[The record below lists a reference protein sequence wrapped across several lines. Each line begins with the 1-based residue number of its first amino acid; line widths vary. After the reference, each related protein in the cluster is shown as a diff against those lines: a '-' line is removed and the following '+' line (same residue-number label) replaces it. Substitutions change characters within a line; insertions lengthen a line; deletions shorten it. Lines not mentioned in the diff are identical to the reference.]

1 MVAILLPYSMN
12 IINYNIYNISYFLL
26 WLLFFVKYIF
36 LFVHNIKMRK
46 IRYFRQQRKLTQ
58 EQLALGAEIN
68 PVFLGHLERN
78 LKSPTITTLEKITRA
93 LGITMSE
100 LFLDV
105 PNNNTDIEVRQASIQ
120 HINYL
125 LKDLS
130 NEELDKIT
138 GILKE
143 IIDWKTM

>member
-1 MVAILLPYSMN
+1 MIMKKTVGE
-12 IINYNIYNISYFLL
+12 
-26 WLLFFVKYIF
+26 
-36 LFVHNIKMRK
+36 K
-46 IRYFRQQRKLTQ
+46 IRSFRQQKKLTQ

-100 LFLDV
+100 LLLDV
-105 PNNNTDIEVRQASIQ
+105 PNNDSEIEVRQASMQ

-143 IIDWKTM
+143 IIDWKKNVMTFLSTYNFYYRYFLYYVKNKCKKYISG

>member
-1 MVAILLPYSMN
+1 MIMKKTVGE
-12 IINYNIYNISYFLL
+12 
-26 WLLFFVKYIF
+26 
-36 LFVHNIKMRK
+36 K
-46 IRYFRQQRKLTQ
+46 IRSFRQQKKLTQ

-78 LKSPTITTLEKITRA
+78 LKRITTLEKITRA

-105 PNNNTDIEVRQASIQ
+105 PNNDSEIEVRQASIQ

-143 IIDWKTM
+143 IIDWKKM

>member
-1 MVAILLPYSMN
+1 MVMKKT
-12 IINYNIYNISYFLL
+12 
-26 WLLFFVKYIF
+26 VGE
-36 LFVHNIKMRK
+36 K
-46 IRYFRQQRKLTQ
+46 IRSFRQQKKLTQ

-105 PNNNTDIEVRQASIQ
+105 PNMTVKSR
-120 HINYL
+120 
-125 LKDLS
+125 
-130 NEELDKIT
+130 LDKQAFS
-138 GILKE
+138 ILT
-143 IIDWKTM
+143 IS

>member
-1 MVAILLPYSMN
+1 MVMKKT
-12 IINYNIYNISYFLL
+12 
-26 WLLFFVKYIF
+26 VGE
-36 LFVHNIKMRK
+36 K
-46 IRYFRQQRKLTQ
+46 IRSFRQQKKLTQ

-105 PNNNTDIEVRQASIQ
+105 PITFFETF
-120 HINYL
+120 L
-125 LKDLS
+125 LKVL
-130 NEELDKIT
+130 LFRIT
-138 GILKE
+138 FVPL
-143 IIDWKTM
+143 

>member
-1 MVAILLPYSMN
+1 MLKLIL
-12 IINYNIYNISYFLL
+12 YFS
-26 WLLFFVKYIF
+26 
-36 LFVHNIKMRK
+36 
-46 IRYFRQQRKLTQ
+46 
-58 EQLALGAEIN
+58 
-68 PVFLGHLERN
+68 GHLERN
-78 LKSPTITTLEKITRA
+78 LKSPTSTTLEKITRA

-105 PNNNTDIEVRQASIQ
+105 PNNDSDMEVRQATIQ

-138 GILKE
+138 DILKE
-143 IIDWKTM
+143 IIAWKNL

>member
-1 MVAILLPYSMN
+1 MKKTVGE
-12 IINYNIYNISYFLL
+12 
-26 WLLFFVKYIF
+26 
-36 LFVHNIKMRK
+36 K
-46 IRYFRQQRKLTQ
+46 IRSFRQQKKLTQ

-78 LKSPTITTLEKITRA
+78 LKSPTLEKITRA

-105 PNNNTDIEVRQASIQ
+105 PNNDSEIEVRQASIQ

-138 GILKE
+138 SILKE
-143 IIDWKTM
+143 IIDWKKM

>member
-1 MVAILLPYSMN
+1 MVMKKT
-12 IINYNIYNISYFLL
+12 
-26 WLLFFVKYIF
+26 V
-36 LFVHNIKMRK
+36 
-46 IRYFRQQRKLTQ
+46 
-58 EQLALGAEIN
+58 G
-68 PVFLGHLERN
+68 
-78 LKSPTITTLEKITRA
+78 EKIRA

-105 PNNNTDIEVRQASIQ
+105 PNNDSEIEVRQASIQ

-143 IIDWKTM
+143 IIDWKKM

>member
-1 MVAILLPYSMN
+1 MVMKKT
-12 IINYNIYNISYFLL
+12 
-26 WLLFFVKYIF
+26 VGE
-36 LFVHNIKMRK
+36 K
-46 IRYFRQQRKLTQ
+46 IRSFRQQKKL
-58 EQLALGAEIN
+58 
-68 PVFLGHLERN
+68 
-78 LKSPTITTLEKITRA
+78 TRA

-105 PNNNTDIEVRQASIQ
+105 PNNDSEIEVRQASIQ

-143 IIDWKTM
+143 IIDWKKM

>member
-1 MVAILLPYSMN
+1 MV
-12 IINYNIYNISYFLL
+12 
-26 WLLFFVKYIF
+26 
-36 LFVHNIKMRK
+36 MRKTVGEK

-105 PNNNTDIEVRQASIQ
+105 PNNDTDVEIRQATVQ

-130 NEELDKIT
+130 NEELEKIT

-143 IIDWKTM
+143 IIAWKNL

>member
-1 MVAILLPYSMN
+1 MVMKKT
-12 IINYNIYNISYFLL
+12 
-26 WLLFFVKYIF
+26 VGE
-36 LFVHNIKMRK
+36 K
-46 IRYFRQQRKLTQ
+46 IRYFRQKKKLTQ

-78 LKSPTITTLEKITRA
+78 LKSPTITTLEKITKG

-105 PNNNTDIEVRQASIQ
+105 PNNDSESEIRQASIQ

-130 NEELDKIT
+130 MEDLDKIT
-138 GILKE
+138 KILTVLLS
-143 IIDWKTM
+143 WKNL

>member
-1 MVAILLPYSMN
+1 MVMKKT
-12 IINYNIYNISYFLL
+12 
-26 WLLFFVKYIF
+26 VGE
-36 LFVHNIKMRK
+36 K
-46 IRYFRQQRKLTQ
+46 IRAFRQQKKLTQ

-105 PNNNTDIEVRQASIQ
+105 PNNDSEIEVRQASIQ

-143 IIDWKTM
+143 IIDWACRYPTVDSTL

>member
-1 MVAILLPYSMN
+1 M
-12 IINYNIYNISYFLL
+12 
-26 WLLFFVKYIF
+26 
-36 LFVHNIKMRK
+36 
-46 IRYFRQQRKLTQ
+46 
-58 EQLALGAEIN
+58 
-68 PVFLGHLERN
+68 GHLERN

-100 LFLDV
+100 LLLDV
-105 PNNNTDIEVRQASIQ
+105 PNNDSEIEVRQASMQ

-143 IIDWKTM
+143 IIDWKKCNEQDMPMVFCHRHITFCCHCVAHFYKK

>member
-1 MVAILLPYSMN
+1 
-12 IINYNIYNISYFLL
+12 
-26 WLLFFVKYIF
+26 
-36 LFVHNIKMRK
+36 
-46 IRYFRQQRKLTQ
+46 
-58 EQLALGAEIN
+58 
-68 PVFLGHLERN
+68 
-78 LKSPTITTLEKITRA
+78 
-93 LGITMSE
+93 MSE

-105 PNNNTDIEVRQASIQ
+105 PNNDSEIEVRQASIQ

-143 IIDWKTM
+143 IIDWEKNVMTFLSTYKFLL

>member
-1 MVAILLPYSMN
+1 MVMKKT
-12 IINYNIYNISYFLL
+12 
-26 WLLFFVKYIF
+26 VGE
-36 LFVHNIKMRK
+36 K
-46 IRYFRQQRKLTQ
+46 IRSFRQQKKLTQ

-93 LGITMSE
+93 LGITMSK

-105 PNNNTDIEVRQASIQ
+105 PNNDSEIEVRQASIQ

-143 IIDWKTM
+143 IIDWKKM

>member
-1 MVAILLPYSMN
+1 
-12 IINYNIYNISYFLL
+12 
-26 WLLFFVKYIF
+26 
-36 LFVHNIKMRK
+36 
-46 IRYFRQQRKLTQ
+46 
-58 EQLALGAEIN
+58 
-68 PVFLGHLERN
+68 
-78 LKSPTITTLEKITRA
+78 
-93 LGITMSE
+93 MSE

-105 PNNNTDIEVRQASIQ
+105 PNNDSEIEVRQASIQ

-143 IIDWKTM
+143 IIDWKKCNDIFKYYNFIIGTFLYYVKINVRNT

>member
-1 MVAILLPYSMN
+1 MKKTV
-12 IINYNIYNISYFLL
+12 
-26 WLLFFVKYIF
+26 
-36 LFVHNIKMRK
+36 
-46 IRYFRQQRKLTQ
+46 
-58 EQLALGAEIN
+58 G
-68 PVFLGHLERN
+68 
-78 LKSPTITTLEKITRA
+78 EKIRA

-105 PNNNTDIEVRQASIQ
+105 PNNDSEIEVRQASIQ

-143 IIDWKTM
+143 IIDWKKM

>member
-1 MVAILLPYSMN
+1 MDYFNILGANVRALR
-12 IINYNIYNISYFLL
+12 IE
-26 WLLFFVKYIF
+26 
-36 LFVHNIKMRK
+36 
-46 IRYFRQQRKLTQ
+46 RKLTQ

-105 PNNNTDIEVRQASIQ
+105 PNNDSEIEVRQASIQ

-143 IIDWKTM
+143 IIDWKKM

>member
-1 MVAILLPYSMN
+1 MVMKKT
-12 IINYNIYNISYFLL
+12 
-26 WLLFFVKYIF
+26 VGE
-36 LFVHNIKMRK
+36 K
-46 IRYFRQQRKLTQ
+46 IRAFRQQKKLTQ

-105 PNNNTDIEVRQASIQ
+105 PNNDSEIEVRQASIQ

-130 NEELDKIT
+130 NEELDKSF
-138 GILKE
+138 KR
-143 IIDWKTM
+143 

>member
-1 MVAILLPYSMN
+1 MKYEPYE
-12 IINYNIYNISYFLL
+12 
-26 WLLFFVKYIF
+26 
-36 LFVHNIKMRK
+36 K
-46 IRYFRQQRKLTQ
+46 IRSFRQQKKLTQ

-105 PNNNTDIEVRQASIQ
+105 PNNDSEIEVRQASIQ

-143 IIDWKTM
+143 IIDWKKM